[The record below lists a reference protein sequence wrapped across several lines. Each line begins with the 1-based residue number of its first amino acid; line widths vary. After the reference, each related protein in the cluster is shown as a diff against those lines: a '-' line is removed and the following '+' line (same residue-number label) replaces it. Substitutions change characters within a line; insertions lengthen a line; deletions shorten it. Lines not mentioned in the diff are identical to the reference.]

1 MGLLA
6 QFPNPNPFVYCN
18 PKTQH
23 LSAASPLED
32 SIAHGEKAEMIDGVA
47 RRGSSNKTTLV
58 TGAKFSFN
66 ISM

>member
-32 SIAHGEKAEMIDGVA
+32 SIAHGEKAEMIDGQVE
-47 RRGSSNKTTLV
+47 KEV
-58 TGAKFSFN
+58 
-66 ISM
+66 